1 MAILDDVCSTM
12 HAVTDGA
19 DSTFLQKLQG
29 SVGDH
34 KHYRGMQ
41 AQFLIQHYAGSV
53 TYDCD
58 GFTEANKDT
67 LFKDLIQL
75 IQSTNELSES

>member
-12 HAVTDGA
+12 HAVTEGA
-19 DSTFLQKLQG
+19 DNTFLQKLQG
-29 SVGDH
+29 AVGSH
-34 KHYRGMQ
+34 KHFKGMQ
-41 AQFLIQHYAGSV
+41 QQFLIQHYAGSV
-53 TYDCD
+53 TYDAD

-75 IQSTNELSES
+75 VQSTSE